1 MLPLRY
7 GCVEYVFDQLF
18 DDFGYQRRLGVLEQ
32 LIAVVRGEG
41 GERLVVVLRRI
52 DRVGETDA
60 YGDRQVVP
68 DGVLVARYGGRRRC
82 VVRDLAFEV
91 QVSAFGNQRQ
101 PVWRE
106 KRSCSASVSVEL
118 SMGAT
123 SSALFGKRGM
133 LTVLTSGEMDAPEK
147 E

>member
-1 MLPLRY
+1 MCSFVISPSKFRSPPS
-7 GCVEYVFDQLF
+7 G
-18 DDFGYQRRLGVLEQ
+18 
-32 LIAVVRGEG
+32 
-41 GERLVVVLRRI
+41 
-52 DRVGETDA
+52 TS
-60 YGDRQVVP
+60 
-68 DGVLVARYGGRRRC
+68 
-82 VVRDLAFEV
+82 
-91 QVSAFGNQRQ
+91 VSR
-101 PVWRE
+101 VWRE